1 MDDLNRPMN
10 SAPAPALPLLR
21 HRPFVRFLYAR
32 IAASIALQMNA
43 VAVGWEMYAL
53 TENAFDLGLIGL
65 TQFVPIFGLFLLTGH
80 AADRYD
86 RRTVT
91 WMAQLCAAFGVA
103 TLALASAGG
112 WLRPGLI
119 LAMVFFVGVGRAFEQ
134 PSLQSLLP
142 NIVTPVLLPR
152 AVAASTS
159 ASQTAIVA
167 GPALGGLLIALSPT
181 LVFAACALLWISSG
195 FFIRG
200 VAMRR
205 AETAVRRAPVNLEML
220 FGGLAFM
227 RRNPVVLGAIVLDL
241 FVVLLGS
248 ATVLLPIFARDV
260 FLTGPLV
267 FGALRAAPAAGALLT
282 ALVLTRWPIT
292 RNVGRT
298 MFLAVAAFGAGT
310 ILLAL
315 SPHVMLAMGAMG
327 VVGAADTV
335 SVVIR
340 QTLVQIHTPDEMRGR
355 VYAVNAMFTGTSNQ
369 LGDFRA
375 GVAAAVLGAVPAV
388 LIGGLTTLAV
398 VAVSTRI
405 FRELY
410 RADTYEPVRAEA
422 AGR

>member
-1 MDDLNRPMN
+1 MTD
-10 SAPAPALPLLR
+10 SHAVPLLR

-80 AADRYD
+80 AADRFD

-91 WMAQLCAAFGVA
+91 WMAQLCAAFGVSM
-103 TLALASAGG
+103 LALASAGG
-112 WLRPGLI
+112 RLSPGLI
-119 LAMVFFVGVGRAFEQ
+119 LGMVFFVGVGRAFEQ

-142 NIVTPVLLPR
+142 NIVAPSILPR

-159 ASQTAIVA
+159 AAQIAIVA

-181 LVFAACALLWISSG
+181 LVFLACALLWVSSG
-195 FFIRG
+195 LLIRG

-205 AETAVRRAPVNLEML
+205 ADTATRRAPVDLRTL

-248 ATVLLPIFARDV
+248 ATALLPIFARDI
-260 FLTGPLV
+260 FMAGPLV
-267 FGALRAAPAAGALLT
+267 FGALRAAPAAGAVLT

-292 RNVGRT
+292 RNVGRA
-298 MFLAVAAFGAGT
+298 MFLAVAAFGTGT

-315 SPHVMLAMGAMG
+315 SPHVLLAMAAMG

-340 QTLVQIHTPDEMRGR
+340 QTLVQMHTPDDMRGR

-375 GVAAAVLGAVPAV
+375 GVAAAFLGAVPAV
-388 LIGGLTTLAV
+388 LIGGLSTLAV
-398 VAVSTRI
+398 VAAATHI
-405 FRELY
+405 FRDLY
-410 RADTYEPVRAEA
+410 RADSYEPAKH
-422 AGR
+422 